1 MKKYFL
7 LITIA
12 AIFLNLNLGICETY
26 DVNKYLDAVKEK
38 NKDLKLAVKDRE
50 MAAVQEKEAKSSALP
65 SVGMQ
70 ADYNRNLTDYY
81 MYFDKSAL
89 MPGASGLLK
98 APLKR
103 DNDYSAAVGLQQ
115 TLFSPIVG
123 DAIQAA
129 SQYRKMS
136 DYIYDANLNAVVTGA
151 QKLFYRCLLLKKV
164 VEVNRS
170 AEENSLENFREM
182 KLRYDNG
189 QVSEFELLQ
198 AETRW
203 KRSIPETSEAERN
216 LNLAMNNLKSIAG
229 IDMDYDMD
237 LSGSLDSIPEMPDS
251 VSVANVLASRPDFQ
265 ALTWENQL
273 RRTGLSAAK
282 NAYLPTLKG
291 VLAYQYSGQS
301 DKFEFAEENKFWYA
315 GIKFSIPVYTG
326 GAIDAKVQAAQV
338 ELGKT
343 DIKIEKTKENI
354 STDLVNIYLRL
365 KESKLR
371 IESASSTVETAGKAF
386 KIAETSAREGLAT
399 QLQLKDT
406 RVVYDQSKLYYYST
420 VYDYLDAYF
429 DWEYF
434 VGKVAAGK

>member
-1 MKKYFL
+1 MKRYFL
-7 LITIA
+7 LIIA
-12 AIFLNLNLGICETY
+12 ALFLNTDRGVCETY
-26 DVNKYLDAVKEK
+26 DINKYLDAVKQQ
-38 NKDLKLAVKDRE
+38 NKDIKLAVKERE
-50 MAAVQEKEAKSSALP
+50 MATVQEKEAKSSALP
-65 SVGMQ
+65 SIGMQ

-103 DNDYSAAVGLQQ
+103 DNDYSAALGLQQ

-123 DAIQAA
+123 DAIKAA
-129 SQYRKMS
+129 SQYRKMT
-136 DYIYDANLNAVVTGA
+136 DYIYDASLNAVITGA

-164 VEVNRS
+164 VEVARS
-170 AEENSLENFREM
+170 TEENSLENYKEM
-182 KLRYDNG
+182 KLKYDNG

-216 LNLAMNNLKSIAG
+216 LNLAINNLKSIAG
-229 IDMDYDMD
+229 IDMSSDID
-237 LSGSLDSIPEMPDS
+237 LSGSLDTIPEMPDS
-251 VSVANVLASRPDFQ
+251 VSITNVLSSRPDFQ
-265 ALTWENQL
+265 ALTWENRL
-273 RRTGLSAAK
+273 RKTGLSAAK

-291 VLAYQYSGQS
+291 VFAYQYSGQS
-301 DKFEFAEENKFWYA
+301 DKFEFDEENKFWYA
-315 GIKFSIPVYTG
+315 GIKFSIPLYTG
-326 GAIDAKVQAAQV
+326 GAIDSKVQAAQV

-343 DIKIEKTKENI
+343 DIKIEKTKENL

-386 KIAETSAREGLAT
+386 KIAETSSREGLAT

-406 RVVYDQSKLYYYST
+406 RVVYDQSKIYYYST

-434 VGKVAAGK
+434 IGKVASDK